1 MLGAAQNER
10 LGEHERPVLELHQQ
24 IDVSL
29 NLICIVTEHKKYA
42 LKTVYLSPPRSTV
55 GRPQCVLIHLE
66 GCSLSLHS
74 QTSNAS
80 SGFHSVLRF
89 LEMSAVAFCIP
100 GGFHVKKMM
109 RRGGQPQANLCSQE
123 DTVLSTRPISG
134 LSEVISSY
142 KCVFLDQFGVLHD
155 GQRAYPSAL
164 NTLQRLK
171 DNNVQMVIISNSSR
185 RAASTRRALKRY
197 NIDESLISGIVTSG
211 ELAMKTL
218 SQYTLEHPQ
227 ARVLHLNW
235 GSSSRSTI
243 SITEH
248 GFTNIARNSTTIS
261 GIATP
266 TGADVDVIVA
276 HGITGLTQSDGSVED
291 IEWDVAVEL
300 VRSIARDA
308 PHVPFYVANPD
319 LVTVDGPILRKM
331 PGSLAREFERAGGQ
345 NVIYLGKPS
354 QIAYDEALS
363 LAGVAPDDVLAIGDS
378 IGHDIRG
385 AAAASIDSLYV
396 I

>member
-1 MLGAAQNER
+1 M
-10 LGEHERPVLELHQQ
+10 
-24 IDVSL
+24 
-29 NLICIVTEHKKYA
+29 
-42 LKTVYLSPPRSTV
+42 STV
-55 GRPQCVLIHLE
+55 
-66 GCSLSLHS
+66 
-74 QTSNAS
+74 AY
-80 SGFHSVLRF
+80 
-89 LEMSAVAFCIP
+89 CIP

-109 RRGGQPQANLCSQE
+109 KRGGQPQANLRQHE
-123 DTVLSTRPISG
+123 GTVLSTHPISG

-164 NTLQRLK
+164 KALQRLK
-171 DNNVQMVIISNSSR
+171 DNHVQMVIISNSSR

-197 NIDESLISGIVTSG
+197 NIDESFISSIVTSG

-218 SQYTLEHPQ
+218 SQYTLKHPQ
-227 ARVLHLNW
+227 ARVLHFNW

-243 SITEH
+243 SITDH
-248 GFTNIARNSTTIS
+248 GFTNIAQNSTTIS
-261 GIATP
+261 GVATP
-266 TGADVDVIVA
+266 SGTDVDVIVA
-276 HGITGLTQSDGSVED
+276 HGITGLTRSGGDVED
-291 IEWDVAVEL
+291 IDWGIAVEL

-308 PHVPFYVANPD
+308 PHIPFYVANPD
-319 LVTVDGPILRKM
+319 LVTVDGPTLRKM

-354 QIAYDEALS
+354 RIAYDEALS
-363 LAGVAPDDVLAIGDS
+363 LARVAPNDVLAIGDS

-396 I
+396 V